1 MKNENEKT
9 LDEIHSLSKKDQ
21 HQVLRR
27 LIKFAWLFK
36 RQFGIALVFAIVLSV
51 VNVLLPRMLQYYM
64 DHYLSHQS
72 TGMQIII
79 GFALLYALGTII
91 KAVIQFVEEFAFAM
105 GAERTLEKIRSR
117 LFHKLHTLGLNYFDT
132 TPAGSIVSRVTN
144 DTKTLYNFWTLFLM
158 IFVAFFAMLSAFIA
172 MLSVNVYLALATVLF
187 VIVLYVLIWLYQRL
201 SFKIYQHLREYLSQ
215 INTKLNESLMGI
227 NIIQQ
232 FGQQKRMT
240 AEFEDRNGAYFQM
253 RNKMINVNAFLLY
266 PTISLMF
273 TLAEL
278 ISLSGFGWQSMHV
291 LVQAGVIY
299 AFLSYQQNF
308 FNPLSDVMNYMSF
321 FQDGLVAGYR
331 IMKLFDDETVA
342 PVQNED
348 SSAEII
354 EGKIEFRHVT
364 FSYVPGKPVLK
375 DISFT
380 VEPGQTVAFVGHTGS
395 GKSSIISLLLRFYE
409 FGEGQILLDDH
420 DIRDYSTKELRQK
433 LGLVIQEPYLF
444 YGDIAKNIRM
454 FDDKITDE
462 QVEQAGKF
470 VDADNFIQQLPG
482 KYHAKVIER
491 GASFSTGQRQ
501 LISFARTI
509 VRNPKVLI
517 LDEAT
522 ANIDPQTEQSITRG
536 LSKMRDDRTTIA
548 IAHRLSTV
556 QDADQILVLSNGQ
569 IIERGT
575 HEELLAAGGHYAELY
590 ELQSANET
598 NA

>member
-1 MKNENEKT
+1 MEDEDKKT
-9 LDEIHSLSKKDQ
+9 LDEIHSLSHKDRNR
-21 HQVLRR
+21 VLRR
-27 LIKFAWLFK
+27 LFKFAWLFK
-36 RQFGIALVFAIVLSV
+36 KQFGIAIVFAILLSII
-51 VNVLLPRMLQYYM
+51 NVLLPRMLQYYM
-64 DHYLSHQS
+64 DHYLVHQS
-72 TGMQIII
+72 TGMQIIL
-79 GFALLYALGTII
+79 GFAALYAIGTLI
-91 KAVIQFVEEFAFAM
+91 KATIQFIEEFAFSM
-105 GAERTLEKIRSR
+105 GAERTLEKIRSN
-117 LFHKLHTLGLNYFDT
+117 LFHKLHTLGLNYFDV

-158 IFVAFFAMLSAFIA
+158 IIVAFFAMISAFIA
-172 MLSVNVYLALATVLF
+172 MASVNLYLAIATALF
-187 VIVLYVLIWLYQRL
+187 VVVLYLLVWFYQKI
-201 SFKIYQHLREYLSQ
+201 SSKIYQHLREYLSQ

-232 FGQQKRMT
+232 FGQQRRMT

-273 TLAEL
+273 VLAEV
-278 ISLSGFGWQSMHV
+278 ISLSGFGWESMNV
-291 LVQAGVIY
+291 LVEAGVIY

-331 IMKLFDDETVA
+331 IMKLFDDDTIA
-342 PVQNED
+342 PTQNEN
-348 SSAEII
+348 STATIT
-354 EGKIEFRHVT
+354 EGKIEFKHVT

-375 DISFT
+375 DINFT
-380 VEPGQTVAFVGHTGS
+380 VQPGQTVAFVGHTGS

-420 DIRDYSTKELRQK
+420 DIRDYSTQELRQK

-454 FDDKITDE
+454 FDDKITDQ

-482 KYHAKVIER
+482 KYHAKVTER

-522 ANIDPQTEQSITRG
+522 ANIDPQTEQSITKG
-536 LSKMRDDRTTIA
+536 LAKMRDDRTTIA

-556 QDADQILVLSNGQ
+556 QDADQILVLNKGR

-575 HEELLAAGGHYAELY
+575 HEELLKAGGHYAELY

-598 NA
+598 

>member
-1 MKNENEKT
+1 MKDEKKDT
-9 LDEIHSLSKKDQ
+9 LDEIHSLTRKDQ
-21 HQVLRR
+21 RQVLKR
-27 LIKFAWLFK
+27 LFKFAWLFK
-36 RQFGIALVFAIVLSV
+36 KQFGIAIVFAIVLSV
-51 VNVLLPRMLQYYM
+51 INVLLPRMLQYYM
-64 DHYLSHQS
+64 DHYLTHQS
-72 TGMQIII
+72 TGIQIII
-79 GFALLYALGTII
+79 GFAILYGIGTII
-91 KAVIQFVEEFAFAM
+91 KAVVQFIEEFAFAM
-105 GAERTLEKIRSR
+105 GAERTLEKIRSK

-158 IFVAFFAMLSAFIA
+158 IVVAFFAMVSAFIA
-172 MLSVNVYLALATVLF
+172 MLSVNITLALATALF
-187 VIVLYVLIWLYQRL
+187 VIVLYLLIWLYQKL

-232 FGQQKRMT
+232 FGQQRRMT
-240 AEFEDRNGAYFQM
+240 AEFENRNGAYFQM

-273 TLAEL
+273 VLAEV
-278 ISLSGFGWQSMHV
+278 ISLSGFGWQSMHM
-291 LVQAGVIY
+291 LVEAGVIY

-321 FQDGLVAGYR
+321 YQDGLVAGYR
-331 IMKLFDDETVA
+331 IMKLFDNQTKA
-342 PVQNED
+342 PAQNETD
-348 SSAEII
+348 QHVITQ
-354 EGKIEFRHVT
+354 GKIEFRHVT

-375 DISFT
+375 DINFT
-380 VEPGQTVAFVGHTGS
+380 VQPGQTVAFVGHTGS
-395 GKSSIISLLLRFYE
+395 GKSSIINLLLRFYE
-409 FGEGQILLDDH
+409 FGEGQILIDDH

-454 FDDKITDE
+454 FDENITDE

-470 VDADNFIQQLPG
+470 VDADDFIQQLPG
-482 KYHAKVIER
+482 KYHAKVTER

-522 ANIDPQTEQSITRG
+522 ANIDPQTEQSITTG

-556 QDADQILVLSNGQ
+556 QDADQILVLSKGQ

-575 HEELLAAGGHYAELY
+575 HEELLAKGGHYAELY

>member
-1 MKNENEKT
+1 MENKNQKD
-9 LDEIHSLSKKDQ
+9 LDEIHSLSRKDQ
-21 HQVLRR
+21 RQVLKR
-27 LIKFAWLFK
+27 LFKFAWLFK
-36 RQFGIALVFAIVLSV
+36 RQFGIAVIFAILLSV

-64 DHYLSHQS
+64 DHYLADQS
-72 TGMQIII
+72 TGIKIIV
-79 GFALLYALGTII
+79 GFTILYAIGTII
-91 KAVIQFVEEFAFAM
+91 KALVQFIEEFAFAM
-105 GAERTLEKIRSR
+105 GAERTLERIRSK
-117 LFHKLHTLGLNYFDT
+117 LFHKLHTLGLNYFDV

-158 IFVAFFAMLSAFIA
+158 IIIAFFAMLSAFIA
-172 MLSVNVYLALATVLF
+172 MLSVNVVLAIATALF
-187 VIVLYVLIWLYQRL
+187 IFVLYFLIWLYQKL

-240 AEFEDRNGAYFQM
+240 SEFEDRNGAYFQM

-273 TLAEL
+273 ILAEV
-278 ISLSGFGWQSMHV
+278 ISLSGFGWQSMHIV
-291 LVQAGVIY
+291 VEAGVIY

-331 IMKLFDDETVA
+331 IMKLFDNETNA
-342 PVQNED
+342 PKQNET
-348 SSAEII
+348 SSTAITQ
-354 EGKIEFRHVT
+354 GKIEFQHVT

-380 VEPGQTVAFVGHTGS
+380 VQPGETVAFVGHTGS

-409 FGEGQILLDDH
+409 FGEGKILLDDH

-454 FDDKITDE
+454 FDDQITDE
-462 QVEQAGKF
+462 QVQQAGKF
-470 VDADNFIQQLPG
+470 VDADDFIQKLPG
-482 KYHAKVIER
+482 KYHAKVTER

-509 VRNPKVLI
+509 VRNPKILI

-522 ANIDPQTEQSITRG
+522 ANIDPQTEQSITTG
-536 LSKMRDDRTTIA
+536 LKKMRDDRTTIA

-556 QDADQILVLSNGQ
+556 QDADQILVLNNGR

-575 HEELLAAGGHYAELY
+575 HEELLAAKGHYAELY
-590 ELQSANET
+590 ALQAANET
-598 NA
+598 NK

>member
-9 LDEIHSLSKKDQ
+9 LEEIHSLTRKDQ
-21 HQVLRR
+21 RQVLKR
-27 LIKFAWLFK
+27 LFKFAWLFK
-36 RQFGIALVFAIVLSV
+36 KQFGIAIVFAILLSV
-51 VNVLLPRMLQYYM
+51 VNVLLPRMLQFYM
-64 DHYLSHQS
+64 DHYLTDQS
-72 TGMQIII
+72 TGVRLIIS
-79 GFALLYALGTII
+79 FAILYALGTII
-91 KAVIQFVEEFAFAM
+91 KAIVQFIEEFAFAM

-117 LFHKLHTLGLNYFDT
+117 LFHKLHTLGLNYFDV

-158 IFVAFFAMLSAFIA
+158 IIVAFFAMVSAFIA
-172 MLSVNVYLALATVLF
+172 MMSVNKTLALLTALF
-187 VIVLYVLIWLYQRL
+187 VIVLYFLVWLYQKL
-201 SFKIYQHLREYLSQ
+201 SFKIYQNLREFLSQ

-227 NIIQQ
+227 SIIQQ

-240 AEFEDRNGAYFQM
+240 AEFEDRNNAYFGM

-273 TLAEL
+273 ILAEVV
-278 ISLSGFGWQSMHV
+278 SLSGFGWDSMHF

-321 FQDGLVAGYR
+321 FQDGLVAGFR
-331 IMKLFDDETVA
+331 IMKLFDNQTTA
-342 PVQNED
+342 PKQLENSTE
-348 SSAEII
+348 EITQ
-354 EGKIEFRHVT
+354 GKIEFRHVT
-364 FSYVPGKPVLK
+364 FSYEPGKPVLK

-380 VEPGQTVAFVGHTGS
+380 VQPGQTVAFVGHTGS
-395 GKSSIISLLLRFYE
+395 GKSSIINLLLRFYE
-409 FGEGQILLDDH
+409 FGEGQILIDDC
-420 DIRDYSTKELRQK
+420 DIRDYSTKELRKK

-454 FDDKITDE
+454 FDDSITDQ

-482 KYHAKVIER
+482 KYHAKVSER

-522 ANIDPQTEQSITRG
+522 ANIDPQTEQSITNG
-536 LSKMRDDRTTIA
+536 LHKMRDDRTTIA

-556 QDADQILVLSNGQ
+556 QDADLILVLNKGR

-575 HEELLAAGGHYAELY
+575 HQELLKLGGHYAELY
-590 ELQSANET
+590 ELQNNNDEK
-598 NA
+598 

>member
-1 MKNENEKT
+1 MNDEDKKT
-9 LDEIHSLSKKDQ
+9 LDEIHSLTRKDQ
-21 HQVLRR
+21 RQVLKR
-27 LIKFAWLFK
+27 LFKFAGLFK
-36 RQFGIALVFAIVLSV
+36 KQFGIAVVFAIVLSV
-51 VNVLLPRMLQYYM
+51 INVLLPRMLQYYM
-64 DHYLSHQS
+64 DHYLAHQS
-72 TGMQIII
+72 TGVQVIVIFAILYGI
-79 GFALLYALGTII
+79 GTLI
-91 KAVIQFVEEFAFAM
+91 KAVVQFIEEFAFAM
-105 GAERTLEKIRSR
+105 GAERTLEQIRSK

-158 IFVAFFAMLSAFIA
+158 IIIAFFAMISAFIA
-172 MLSVNVYLALATVLF
+172 MLSVNVVLALATALF
-187 VIVLYVLIWLYQRL
+187 VVILYVLIWLYQKL

-232 FGQQKRMT
+232 FGQQQRMT
-240 AEFEDRNGAYFQM
+240 AEFEDRNGAYFRM

-273 TLAEL
+273 VLAEV
-278 ISLSGFGWQSMHV
+278 ISLSGFGWQSMHI
-291 LVQAGVIY
+291 LVEAGVIY

-321 FQDGLVAGYR
+321 YQDGLVAGYR
-331 IMKLFDDETVA
+331 IMKLFDNETNA
-342 PVQNED
+342 PAQNEA
-348 SSAEII
+348 SQAAISA
-354 EGKIEFRHVT
+354 GKIEFRHVT

-375 DISFT
+375 DINFT
-380 VEPGQTVAFVGHTGS
+380 VQPGQTVAFVGHTGS

-409 FGEGQILLDDH
+409 FGEGQILIDDH

-470 VDADNFIQQLPG
+470 VDADDFIQKLPG
-482 KYHAKVIER
+482 KYHAKVTER

-522 ANIDPQTEQSITRG
+522 ANIDPQTEQSITKG

-556 QDADQILVLSNGQ
+556 QDADQILVLSKGQ

-590 ELQSANET
+590 ELQAANET
-598 NA
+598 NL

>member
-1 MKNENEKT
+1 MKDEDEKT
-9 LDEIHSLSKKDQ
+9 LDEIHSLTRKDQ
-21 HQVLRR
+21 RQVLKR
-27 LIKFAWLFK
+27 LFKFAGLFK
-36 RQFGIALVFAIVLSV
+36 KQFGIAIFFAIVLSV
-51 VNVLLPRMLQYYM
+51 INVLLPRMLQYYM
-64 DHYLSHQS
+64 DHYLAHQS
-72 TGMQIII
+72 TGVQVIVIFAILYGI
-79 GFALLYALGTII
+79 GTLI
-91 KAVIQFVEEFAFAM
+91 KAIVQFIEEFAFAM
-105 GAERTLEKIRSR
+105 GAERTLEQIRSK

-158 IFVAFFAMLSAFIA
+158 IIIAFFAMVSAFIA
-172 MLSVNVYLALATVLF
+172 MLSVNVVLALATALF
-187 VIVLYVLIWLYQRL
+187 VVILYVLIWLYQKL

-232 FGQQKRMT
+232 FGQQQRMT

-273 TLAEL
+273 VLAEV

-291 LVQAGVIY
+291 LVEAGVIY

-321 FQDGLVAGYR
+321 YQDGLVAGYR
-331 IMKLFDDETVA
+331 IMKLFDNETTA
-342 PVQNED
+342 PAQNET
-348 SSAEII
+348 SSATIT

-375 DISFT
+375 DINFT
-380 VEPGQTVAFVGHTGS
+380 VQPGQTVAFVGHTGS

-409 FGEGQILLDDH
+409 FGEGQILLDNH
-420 DIRDYSTKELRQK
+420 DIRDYSTQELRQK

-462 QVEQAGKF
+462 QVEKAGKF
-470 VDADNFIQQLPG
+470 VDADSFIQKLPG
-482 KYHAKVIER
+482 KYHAKVTER

-522 ANIDPQTEQSITRG
+522 ANIDPQTEQSITKG

-556 QDADQILVLSNGQ
+556 QDADQILVLSKGK

-575 HEELLAAGGHYAELY
+575 HEELLAARGHYAELY
-590 ELQSANET
+590 ELQAANET
-598 NA
+598 GL

>member
-1 MKNENEKT
+1 MKDENKKT
-9 LDEIHSLSKKDQ
+9 LDEIHSLTRKDQ
-21 HQVLRR
+21 FRVLKR
-27 LIKFAWLFK
+27 LFKFAGLFK
-36 RQFGIALVFAIVLSV
+36 KQFGIAAIFAIVLSV
-51 VNVLLPRMLQYYM
+51 INVLLPRMLQYYM
-64 DHYLSHQS
+64 DHYLTNQS
-72 TGMQIII
+72 TGVQIIVIFAILYGI
-79 GFALLYALGTII
+79 GTLI
-91 KAVIQFVEEFAFAM
+91 KAAVQFIEEFAFAM
-105 GAERTLEKIRSR
+105 GAERTLEQIRSK
-117 LFHKLHTLGLNYFDT
+117 LFHKLHALGLNYFDT

-144 DTKTLYNFWTLFLM
+144 DTKTLYNFWTLFLW
-158 IFVAFFAMLSAFIA
+158 ILIAFFAMISAFIA
-172 MLSVNVYLALATVLF
+172 MMSVNVTLALATALF
-187 VIVLYVLIWLYQRL
+187 VVILYLLIWLYQKL

-232 FGQQKRMT
+232 FGQQQRMT
-240 AEFEDRNGAYFQM
+240 AEFEDRNGAYFEM

-273 TLAEL
+273 VLAEL
-278 ISLSGFGWQSMHV
+278 ISLSGFGWQSMHM
-291 LVQAGVIY
+291 LVEAGVIY

-308 FNPLSDVMNYMSF
+308 FNPLGDVMNYMSF
-321 FQDGLVAGYR
+321 YQDGLVAGYR
-331 IMKLFDDETVA
+331 IMKLFDNETNA
-342 PVQNED
+342 PAQNED
-348 SSAEII
+348 SKAAIS

-375 DISFT
+375 DVNFI
-380 VEPGQTVAFVGHTGS
+380 VQPGQTVAFVGHTGS
-395 GKSSIISLLLRFYE
+395 GKSSIINLLLRFYE
-409 FGEGQILLDDH
+409 FGEGQILIDDH
-420 DIRDYSTKELRQK
+420 DIRDYSTQELRQK

-454 FDDKITDE
+454 FDDKITDA
-462 QVEQAGKF
+462 QVEQAGQF
-470 VDADNFIQQLPG
+470 VDADEFIQKLPG
-482 KYHAKVIER
+482 KYHAKVTER

-522 ANIDPQTEQSITRG
+522 ANIDPQTEQSITKG

-556 QDADQILVLSNGQ
+556 QDADQILVLSKGQ

-590 ELQSANET
+590 ELQAANET
-598 NA
+598 DL

>member
-1 MKNENEKT
+1 MKNDNEKT

-21 HQVLRR
+21 YRVLGR
-27 LIKFAWLFK
+27 LFKFAWLFK
-36 RQFGIALVFAIVLSV
+36 RQFGIAIIFAIGLSI

-91 KAVIQFVEEFAFAM
+91 KATIQFVEEFAFAM

-158 IFVAFFAMLSAFIA
+158 IFVAFFAMVSAFIA
-172 MLSVNVYLALATVLF
+172 MLSVNVYLAFATLLF
-187 VIVLYVLIWLYQRL
+187 VVVLYLLIWLYQHL

-278 ISLSGFGWQSMHV
+278 ISLSGFGWQSMNV

-331 IMKLFDDETVA
+331 IMKLFDDDTTA
-342 PVQNED
+342 PIQNET
-348 SSAEII
+348 SQATIV

-409 FGEGQILLDDH
+409 FGEGQILIDNH
-420 DIRDYSTKELRQK
+420 DIRDFSTKELRQK

-522 ANIDPQTEQSITRG
+522 ANIDPQTEQSITKG

-556 QDADQILVLSNGQ
+556 QDADQILVLSNGR

>member
-1 MKNENEKT
+1 MKDDNEST
-9 LDEIHSLSKKDQ
+9 LKEINSLSKAKRR
-21 HQVLRR
+21 QVLKR
-27 LIKFAWLFK
+27 LFSFAWLFK
-36 RQFGIALVFAIVLSV
+36 KQFGIAMAFAIVLSII
-51 VNVLLPRMLQYYM
+51 NVLLPRMLQFYM

-72 TGMQIII
+72 TGVQIIL
-79 GFALLYALGTII
+79 GFAAVYAIGTII
-91 KAVIQFVEEFAFAM
+91 KAIVQFIQQFAFSM
-105 GAERTLEKIRSR
+105 GAERTLENVRSK
-117 LFHKLHTLGLNYFDT
+117 LFHKLHSLGLNYFDS

-144 DTKTLYNFWTLFLM
+144 DTKTLFNFWTLFLT
-158 IFVAFFAMLSAFIA
+158 IVVSFFAMLSAFIA
-172 MLSVNVYLALATVLF
+172 MCSVNGYLAVATALF
-187 VIVLYVLIWLYQRL
+187 VIVFYVLIWLYQHI
-201 SFKIYQHLREYLSQ
+201 SFGIYAHLREYLSQ

-232 FGQQKRMT
+232 FGQQQRMT
-240 AEFEDRNGAYFQM
+240 TEFEDRNGAYFQM

-273 TLAEL
+273 ILAEV
-278 ISLSGFGWQSMHV
+278 ISLSGFGAQSMSMV
-291 LVQAGVIY
+291 VQAGVIY

-331 IMKLFDDETVA
+331 ILKLFDNHTYA
-342 PVQNED
+342 PTQNED
-348 SSAEII
+348 SKAVIT
-354 EGKIEFRHVT
+354 EGKIEFRHVS
-364 FSYVPGKPVLK
+364 FGYVPDKIVLK

-380 VEPGQTVAFVGHTGS
+380 VQPGQTVAFVGHTGS
-395 GKSSIISLLLRFYE
+395 GKSSIISLMLRFYE
-409 FGEGQILLDDH
+409 FGEGQILIDDH
-420 DIRDYSTKELRQK
+420 DIRDYSTQELRQK

-444 YGDIAKNIRM
+444 YGDISKNIRM
-454 FDDKITDE
+454 FDDSITDE

-470 VDADNFIQQLPG
+470 VDADSFIQKLPG
-482 KYHAKVIER
+482 KYHAKVSER

-509 VRNPKVLI
+509 VRNPKILI

-522 ANIDPQTEQSITRG
+522 ANIDPQTEQSITLG
-536 LSKMRDDRTTIA
+536 MSKMRSDRTTIA

-556 QDADQILVLSNGQ
+556 QDADQILVLNDGK

-590 ELQSANET
+590 ELQSADDT
-598 NA
+598 KI

>member
-1 MKNENEKT
+1 MKNDNEKT

-21 HQVLRR
+21 HRVLRR
-27 LIKFAWLFK
+27 LFKFAWLFK
-36 RQFGIALVFAIVLSV
+36 RQFGIALVFAIALSV

-91 KAVIQFVEEFAFAM
+91 KATIQFIEEFAFAM
-105 GAERTLEKIRSR
+105 GAERTLEKIRSK

-158 IFVAFFAMLSAFIA
+158 IFVAFFAMVSAFIA
-172 MLSVNVYLALATVLF
+172 MLSVNVYLAVATLMF
-187 VIVLYVLIWLYQRL
+187 VIVLYLLIWLYQRL

-232 FGQQKRMT
+232 FGQQRRMT

-278 ISLSGFGWQSMHV
+278 ISLSGFGWQSMNV

-331 IMKLFDDETVA
+331 IMKLFDDDTTA
-342 PVQNED
+342 PAQNE
-348 SSAEII
+348 SSQATIV

-409 FGEGQILLDDH
+409 FGEGQILIDNH
-420 DIRDYSTKELRQK
+420 DIRDFSTQELRQK

-556 QDADQILVLSNGQ
+556 QDADQILVLSNGR

-598 NA
+598 NS